1 MVDRPTRFQ
10 RGPIADPE
18 KTKRD
23 ARDLEESMQGS
34 IADHETRIAALET
47 LTADHESRLDAAEL
61 TIADHETR
69 LDTLEPKVASL
80 LGTGAAIIVDEGL
93 VSNAVAAGI
102 IS

>member
-34 IADHETRIAALET
+34 IADHEARIVALET
-47 LTADHESRLDAAEL
+47 ITADHED
-61 TIADHETR
+61 R